1 MPSSYTDL
9 GIELMVTGENSG
21 TWGDKTNT
29 NLNIIN
35 QAAAG
40 YQTISIAGGANTTT
54 LGIQDGSSDL
64 TGNTNAARN
73 LIIELTG
80 TITGNQVVTVP
91 DSVEKSYIIKNNTTG
106 AFTVEFKTASG
117 TGTTFSATD
126 KGIKF
131 LYADG
136 TNVVDINA
144 NLSVS
149 SFKQI
154 NLPTQ
159 NELRFEDASGGE
171 YVGLKAASTV
181 SASYTLTL
189 PTADGTSG
197 QAILTNGSGALSFGA
212 AGISTGKAI
221 AMAIVF
227 G

>member
-40 YQTISIAGGANTTT
+40 YQAISIAGGAQTTDLDIT
-54 LGIQDGSSDL
+54 DGSSDL

-106 AFTVEFKTASG
+106 AFTVEFKTESG
-117 TGTTFSATD
+117 TGTTLLATD

-136 TNVVDINA
+136 TNVIDINA
-144 NLSVS
+144 NLC
-149 SFKQI
+149 
-154 NLPTQ
+154 
-159 NELRFEDASGGE
+159 
-171 YVGLKAASTV
+171 
-181 SASYTLTL
+181 
-189 PTADGTSG
+189 
-197 QAILTNGSGALSFGA
+197 
-212 AGISTGKAI
+212 
-221 AMAIVF
+221 
-227 G
+227 

>member
-73 LIIELTG
+73 LIIDLTG

-171 YVGLKAASTV
+171 YVGLKAASTI

-189 PTADGTSG
+189 PTADGTVD
-197 QAILTNGSGALSFGA
+197 QAILQQMLLETLSF
-212 AGISTGKAI
+212 
-221 AMAIVF
+221 
-227 G
+227 